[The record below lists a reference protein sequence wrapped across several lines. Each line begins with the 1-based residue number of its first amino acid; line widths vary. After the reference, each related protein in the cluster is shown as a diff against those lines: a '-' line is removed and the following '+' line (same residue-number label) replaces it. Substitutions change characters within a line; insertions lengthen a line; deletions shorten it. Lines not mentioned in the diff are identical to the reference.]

1 MHFSEGDMYIEHPNG
16 NYGLYGLNMIGCES
30 IIRFNGE
37 ILKFHSFKTGS
48 CGKYA
53 IYVNDAGEQ
62 VIINLYDNS
71 LKITRM
77 MWIDNKLPINH

>member
-1 MHFSEGDMYIEHPNG
+1 MYIEHPNG

-37 ILKFHSFKTGS
+37 ILKFHAFKTGS

-53 IYVNDAGEQ
+53 IYVNEKGEQ
-62 VIINLYDNS
+62 VVIDVYDKS
-71 LKITRM
+71 LGITRM
-77 MWIDNKLPINH
+77 TIKQ